1 VQCPWCGV
9 ETRRTFARCIEC
21 GRNLERKDP
30 PLWVVPAGTEP
41 FAETADCSLRRRRH
55 DGALWY
61 AGFDGLLAAE
71 VVHGGDG
78 SYRCVAL
85 DGTVLFA
92 ARPYGPGGPES
103 VVVTDPGDGDRP
115 LGAHVVDRAV
125 PPVISV
131 RDETSAPVGRLT
143 GGDSSLVLTE
153 TGGGVVATVERRRVD
168 LPDGWVDDEW
178 VLDATRDLPTLDRRA
193 LVAVLLVCRA
203 LLSLPAYQRP

>member
-21 GRNLERKDP
+21 GRNLDRKDP
-30 PLWVVPAGTEP
+30 PLWVVPAGTVP
-41 FAETADCSLRRRRH
+41 FADTADCSLRRRRH

-61 AGFDGLLAAE
+61 AGFDGLFAATM
-71 VVHGGDG
+71 VGG
-78 SYRCVAL
+78 RCVAL

-92 ARPYGPGGPES
+92 THPYGPGGPES
-103 VVVTDPGDGDRP
+103 IAVTDPDDGDRP
-115 LGAHVVDRAV
+115 LGAHVVERAV
-125 PPVISV
+125 PPVIEV

-143 GGDSSLVLTE
+143 GGTLTE
-153 TGGGVVATVERRRVD
+153 TGGGVVATVVRRRVE
-168 LPDGWVDDEW
+168 LPDRWVDDEW